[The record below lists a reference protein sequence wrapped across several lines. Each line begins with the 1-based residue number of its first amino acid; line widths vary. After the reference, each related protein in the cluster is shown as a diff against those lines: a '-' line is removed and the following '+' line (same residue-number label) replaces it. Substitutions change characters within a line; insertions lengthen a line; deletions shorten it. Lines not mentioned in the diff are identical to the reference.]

1 MGTRLYDMTGATMR
15 RRFCRAILIL
25 VPILLAGPALL
36 PIDAAA
42 QTAKSKKHTAKE
54 PAKKKKEAA
63 HDTRSW
69 NLGREPSGPVLFY
82 GKTQNDDVSVSF
94 TCQPE
99 AGLVRVIAYGS
110 ARGVKPGDGARLR
123 LTNGPARLEVAAI
136 ALPNE
141 KNANIVDLGG
151 TTKISPRVFSLFRG
165 GDTMVLEVPGR
176 TIGLSLKTLPGKNEA
191 FERACLGGKSVK

>member
-1 MGTRLYDMTGATMR
+1 MR

-25 VPILLAGPALL
+25 VPILLAGPLAL
-36 PIDAAA
+36 PPDAAA
-42 QTAKSKKHTAKE
+42 QTAKSKKLGMKDV
-54 PAKKKKEAA
+54 AKKKKEAA
-63 HDTRSW
+63 TARDLRSW
-69 NLGREPSGPVLFY
+69 NLGREPSGPVLFF
-82 GKTQNDDVSVSF
+82 GKTLTEDVSVSF

-110 ARGVKPGDGARLR
+110 ARGVKPGDGARVR

-136 ALPNE
+136 ALPND

-151 TTKISPRVFSLFRG
+151 TTKISPRVFGLFRG

-176 TIGLSLKTLPGKNEA
+176 TVGFSLKTMPGKNEA
-191 FERACLGGKSVK
+191 FERACLGGKSGK